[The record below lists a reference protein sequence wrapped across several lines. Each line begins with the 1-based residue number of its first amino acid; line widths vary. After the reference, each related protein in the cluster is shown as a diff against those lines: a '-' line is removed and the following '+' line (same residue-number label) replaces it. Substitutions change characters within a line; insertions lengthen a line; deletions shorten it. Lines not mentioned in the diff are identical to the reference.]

1 LKAVRNGT
9 TVKLLGEIVEVM
21 RRRALL
27 AAFGGTLPVSIAGC
41 LGNGDDDAVDEEQ
54 EDDETDA
61 TEETEPEDEDESETE
76 DDEEE
81 EEDDGEEEEEEQ
93 EEEDELEIEEEIS
106 VTAEGFDPSLAIVER
121 GTVVGWTTE
130 ETPQDVA
137 FFHQDNER
145 QTRVP
150 IETEAVDE
158 TATAEEPVTFE
169 FTQEGVYDFYHGDAE
184 EDGVVGS
191 VIVGDVADVTQPGL
205 SVPAAEIPD
214 AARAELQRLNEEAAE
229 FLGIELQEP
238 PSADTDIELSSAF
251 DPQLV
256 HKEPGGTVTWTAID
270 DEYEVAFYHEDV
282 PVVLEPPAEEDDET
296 NGDEV
301 EPETEPRQHRVPE
314 GVETFSDRLST
325 GEEVSIELTEPGVY
339 DWYCQTNESDGMVGS
354 ILVGDERD
362 NDQPGLQPPDETI
375 PDVAAAALS
384 DLNQRTRITFVVAE
398 VNQVITALNHQED
411 ESISV
416 LNSYIESD
424 ETVSYLIPVQA
435 ETPEEATA
443 EAERLRS
450 VRDNLT
456 EEILTVVPREA
467 NRQLPIPPLFQAED
481 IETPSDAREEADE
494 LESEEGSDVYGE
506 APVRLREAADFT
518 EALENQLT
526 SLADQLESVG
536 ETS

>member
-1 LKAVRNGT
+1 
-9 TVKLLGEIVEVM
+9 M

-27 AAFGGTLPVSIAGC
+27 AAFGGALPVSIAGC
-41 LGNGDDDAVDEEQ
+41 LGDGEDDSVGEEQ
-54 EDDETDA
+54 ADDETD
-61 TEETEPEDEDESETE
+61 TTDEDEQDDEDDPETDEQGDEQEEDEDE
-76 DDEEE
+76 DDEQ
-81 EEDDGEEEEEEQ
+81 DDEQ
-93 EEEDELEIEEEIS
+93 EEEEVELDIEEEIS
-106 VTAEGFDPSLAIVER
+106 VTAEGFDPSLAMVER
-121 GTVVGWTTE
+121 GTVVGWTTNE
-130 ETPQDVA
+130 SSQRVA

-158 TATAEEPVTFE
+158 TITTEDPVTFE

-191 VIVGDVADVTQPGL
+191 VIVGEVADVTQPGL

-229 FLGIELQEP
+229 FLDIELQEP
-238 PSADTDIELSSAF
+238 PSRDTDIELSSAF

-256 HKEPGGTVTWTAID
+256 HKEPGGTVTWTATD

-282 PVVLEPPAEEDDET
+282 PVVLEPPAEEDDEEE
-296 NGDEV
+296 NEA

-314 GVETFSDRLST
+314 GVEAFSERLST
-325 GEEVSIELTEPGVY
+325 GEEASIELTESGVY

-354 ILVGDERD
+354 LIVGDESD
-362 NDQPGLQPPDETI
+362 DDQPGLQPPDETI
-375 PDVAAAALS
+375 PDVAAAELS
-384 DLNQRTRITFVVAE
+384 ALNQRARVAFVVAE

-424 ETVSYLIPVQA
+424 ETVSYLTPVQA
-435 ETPEEATA
+435 ESPDEATA

-450 VRDNLT
+450 VRDDLT
-456 EEILTVVPREA
+456 EEILNVVPREA
-467 NRQLPIPPLFQAED
+467 NRQLPIPPLFRAED
-481 IETPSDAREEADE
+481 IETPSDAREKADE

-506 APVRLREAADFT
+506 APARLREAADFT
-518 EALENQLT
+518 EALESQLT
-526 SLADQLESVG
+526 SLADQLESVE